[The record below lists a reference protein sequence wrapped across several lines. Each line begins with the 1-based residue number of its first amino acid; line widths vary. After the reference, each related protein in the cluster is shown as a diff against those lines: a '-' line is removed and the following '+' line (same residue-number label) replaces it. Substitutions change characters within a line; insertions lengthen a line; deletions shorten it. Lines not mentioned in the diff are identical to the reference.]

1 MPAIYL
7 IECHRFKCLSP
18 QYNVPVAEL
27 KRVNNILSE
36 QELHG
41 RTEIRVPL
49 HQFSLLLP
57 DTQEDRGGEDGWRGR
72 LAEEAGP
79 TLLERRLAGREAGC
93 ETGGLRE
100 VVVGERQPLLAS
112 QHNWTTAEHSKQT
125 GCCSLQSVEQT
136 FTARPVQACVI
147 LIYAGFVVAFFVLI
161 YFVSRPI

>member
-1 MPAIYL
+1 M
-7 IECHRFKCLSP
+7 

-41 RTEIRVPL
+41 RTEIKVPL

-57 DTQEDRGGEDGWRGR
+57 DTQEDRESEDGW

-79 TLLERRLAGREAGC
+79 TLLGRRLAGREAGG
-93 ETGGLRE
+93 ETCGLRE
-100 VVVGERQPLLAS
+100 VVVGEKQPLLVS
-112 QHNWTTAEHSKQT
+112 QHNWTTTEHSKQT
-125 GCCSLQSVEQT
+125 GCCSLLSVEQT
-136 FTARPVQACVI
+136 FRARPVQACVI